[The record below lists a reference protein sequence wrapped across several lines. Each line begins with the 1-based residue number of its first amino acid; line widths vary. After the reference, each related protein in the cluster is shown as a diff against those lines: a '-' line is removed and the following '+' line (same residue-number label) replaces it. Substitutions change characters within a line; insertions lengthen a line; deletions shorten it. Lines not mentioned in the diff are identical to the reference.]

1 MEISKT
7 LHVSKD
13 RFTPAPYDRIQWSK
27 FVRSTDTTSETIRS
41 TELIESGS
49 AQSFLTLGCA
59 GNNGCGP
66 ALIQT
71 PKFI

>member
-1 MEISKT
+1 M
-7 LHVSKD
+7 
-13 RFTPAPYDRIQWSK
+13 
-27 FVRSTDTTSETIRS
+27 RSTDTTSETIRS

-49 AQSFLTLGCA
+49 AQSFLTLGSA